1 MVDGSSRETSSPA
14 VVGAETVVETET
26 STTLTGDDGAED
38 LPSTIATSALAT
50 RTASGVAGW
59 SMASSLSEPAWC
71 GPAGP
76 GRSLPPSPSLVFF
89 SGGVGAGGVTA
100 ASAGGD
106 AGTVGET
113 SRLLRL
119 DPPRER
125 LLCEEDARS
134 GAGEGEGW
142 SSFGAGGLARG
153 AGGWLVGVA
162 AGVSGGGSAAASSF
176 PALFGPAR
184 RREGSPRR
192 DRGLG
197 PAIDG
202 VVGARGC
209 RDIGGGG
216 PARGRRARARAPAAG
231 AWPRRPRF
239 WSWIRRPPCG

>member
-1 MVDGSSRETSSPA
+1 M
-14 VVGAETVVETET
+14 
-26 STTLTGDDGAED
+26 TGEDGADD
-38 LPSTIATSALAT
+38 LPSTIATSAFAT

-76 GRSLPPSPSLVFF
+76 GRSLPPSLSLVFF
-89 SGGVGAGGVTA
+89 SGGVGAAGCVTA
-100 ASAGGD
+100 VSAGGD

-125 LLCEEDARS
+125 LCEDDARS

-162 AGVSGGGSAAASSF
+162 AGVSGGDSPPAS
-176 PALFGPAR
+176 
-184 RREGSPRR
+184 
-192 DRGLG
+192 
-197 PAIDG
+197 
-202 VVGARGC
+202 
-209 RDIGGGG
+209 
-216 PARGRRARARAPAAG
+216 
-231 AWPRRPRF
+231 
-239 WSWIRRPPCG
+239 